1 MSNAILA
8 IAGAMFSIP
17 LVVMVAIAAL
27 GADIPSFILWT
38 GGWSMALGVVAA
50 GIAAIIGLVGG

>member
-17 LVVMVAIAAL
+17 LVIMVAIAVL
-27 GADIPSFILWT
+27 GADIPFFILWA